1 MWRLVEK
8 KQAEELPH
16 FFAKS
21 LDKLKIALQG
31 QKLSQDEIA
40 EYNSQKY
47 VDPIKTVDEKVKI
60 DTLPIIETLA
70 SLKYILNRIERRCG
84 SKNF

>member
-40 EYNSQKY
+40 EYNSRMY
-47 VDPIKTVDEKVKI
+47 VNRIKDVDEKIKVDSI
-60 DTLPIIETLA
+60 QVVEALA
-70 SLKYILNRIERRCG
+70 SLRYVFDRIERELL
-84 SKNF
+84 NEF